1 MVNVTERAK
10 EKLKELLETKAG
22 DASVGLRLDRTP
34 SGEFAV
40 FPDRERA
47 DDQVVEHQG
56 AVVLL
61 VGQEIAETVGDTT
74 IDCEEAGPSARL
86 VIRQS

>member
-10 EKLKELLETKAG
+10 EKLKTLRESAI
-22 DASVGLRLDRTP
+22 DDPSVGLRLEPMP
-34 SGEFAV
+34 SGQLAV

-61 VGQEIAETVGDTT
+61 VAQEIAQRVGNTT
-74 IDCEEAGPSARL
+74 IDYEESHARFVL
-86 VIRQS
+86 RKD